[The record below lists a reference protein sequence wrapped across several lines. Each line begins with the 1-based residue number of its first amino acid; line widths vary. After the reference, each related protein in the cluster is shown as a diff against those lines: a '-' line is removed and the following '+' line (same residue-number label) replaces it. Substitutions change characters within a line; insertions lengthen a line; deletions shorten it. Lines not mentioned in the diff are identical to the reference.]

1 MFLINKFWGDNYD
14 RMNKIIDSFNDM
26 TTNYINLEACCSY
39 PFPNVLEAQKAPI
52 YLLPTE
58 GTVGNRYFPN
68 MDSIEEI
75 DIYAEELLLDL
86 FELNKSEFGAS
97 IQPHSGTQ
105 ANQIVYNAV
114 LDDGDCV
121 LSLDPKSGGHIS
133 HNKFCKRINVV
144 NYEVTENNTI
154 NYALIEEKM
163 LQFKPK
169 LVIIGASSFA
179 NEIDYKKIIRLAHE
193 NAAYVLADLCH
204 TVLYVLGKSYPS
216 PFPDVDFVTFTM
228 DKTLRGPQGGILIY
242 KKAFERKVNY
252 SIFPLTQGG
261 PLQSLQFAKLACLIE
276 LKKLNLSEYAHS
288 VQENAKIMNK
298 VFTDNNIS
306 TYSNDSKTHII
317 LINTK
322 QFGLSGLESE
332 ELLFKNHILANKNI
346 VPYDNQKPEIT
357 SGVRLGTTYI
367 TNQNYCK
374 SDIERLT
381 KYIIGILNKK
391 STTDDFKYFV
401 SKYNN

>member
-1 MFLINKFWGDNYD
+1 MFLINKFFGNNYD
-14 RMNKIIDSFNDM
+14 RFNKIIESFNDM
-26 TTNYINLEACCSY
+26 TINYINLEACCSY
-39 PFPNVLEAQKAPI
+39 PFPSVLESQKAPI
-52 YLLPTE
+52 FLLPTE

-68 MDSIEEI
+68 MESIEEI
-75 DIYAEELLLDL
+75 DNYAEELLLEL

-97 IQPHSGTQ
+97 TQPHSGTQ
-105 ANQIVYNAV
+105 ANQIVYNAI
-114 LDDGDCV
+114 LNDGDCV

-133 HNKFCKRINVV
+133 HNKFCKKINVV
-144 NYEVTENNTI
+144 NYGITENNTI
-154 NYALIEEKM
+154 NYALIKEKIIR
-163 LQFKPK
+163 FSPK

-193 NAAYVLADLCH
+193 NGAYVLADLCH

-242 KKAFERKVNY
+242 KKIFESKINY

-261 PLQSLQFAKLACLIE
+261 PLQSLQFAKLACLVE
-276 LKKLNLSEYAHS
+276 LKKLDLLDYAHS
-288 VQENAKIMNK
+288 VQENAKIMNN
-298 VFTDNNIS
+298 VFIDNNIS
-306 TYSNDSKTHII
+306 TYSNDNKTHII

-322 QFGLSGLESE
+322 QFGLSGLEAE
-332 ELLFKNHILANKNI
+332 ELLFENHILANKNI
-346 VPYDNQKPEIT
+346 VPYDDQKPEIT
-357 SGVRLGTTYI
+357 SGIRLGTTYI

-374 SDIERLT
+374 SDIERLA
-381 KYIIGILNKK
+381 KYIIRILNEKN
-391 STTDDFKYFV
+391 TNYDFEYFV